1 MTEDLTIV
9 QIAAQIAFGIIIIA
23 MIIALVRLIKGPTL
37 PDRIAALD
45 LIASLSAGFSILLVF
60 YSNNTIFLDIA
71 VFITMIV
78 FIGTVAISKYLKR
91 RIYDN

>member
-1 MTEDLTIV
+1 MNEEMTIV
-9 QIAAQIAFGIIIIA
+9 QAAAQIGFGVIIIA
-23 MIIALVRLIKGPTL
+23 IAIAVVRLIKGPTL
-37 PDRIAALD
+37 PDRIVALD

-60 YSNNTIFLDIA
+60 YSGNTVYFDIA

-78 FIGTVAISKYLKR
+78 FIGTVAISKFLKR